1 MSKRKL
7 KQQFAISLLWA
18 GNPLSVSYLRF
29 MDLFTPIVKVK
40 RLKRLL

>member
-1 MSKRKL
+1 MRKRKS
-7 KQQFAISLLWA
+7 KQLAISLLWA